1 MALVA
6 YPLLGVNLHL
16 TLPEAQLQSY
26 AAWIAAR
33 LSQGLGAQ
41 VVTCNPEM
49 IMQGQRDPAFAQVL
63 REAELVIPD
72 GIGVVWALQRQGI
85 RVQRVPGI
93 ELAEALIQLAAEQ
106 GWRLALV
113 GGKPEVNQ
121 AAIQHWQARFPS
133 LAVWGHHGYF
143 SPAEEENLLQTLQA
157 FQPQL
162 VWVGLGSPRQEL
174 WIYRW
179 RALLP
184 QAIWMGVGGSF
195 DIWAGQK
202 RRAPRWWRDHH
213 LEWLYRLYQEPWRW
227 RRMLALPRFA
237 WQVLWAP
244 SPSQA
249 GGETSSPSL

>member
-1 MALVA
+1 MVVSLASHSI
-6 YPLLGVNLHL
+6 LGVNLHL
-16 TLPEAQLQSY
+16 ALPEASLQSY
-26 AAWIAAR
+26 ATWIEAR
-33 LSQGLGAQ
+33 IQERQGAQ

-49 IMQGQRDPAFAQVL
+49 IMQAQRDPAFAQVL
-63 REAELVIPD
+63 QRAELVIPD
-72 GIGVVWALQRQGI
+72 GAGVVWALRRQGI

-93 ELAEALIQLAAEQ
+93 ELAEALIALAAER

-113 GGKPEVNQ
+113 GGRPEVNR
-121 AAIQHWQARFPS
+121 AAIQHWHACFPS
-133 LAVWGHHGYF
+133 LSIWGYHGYF
-143 SPAEEENLLQTLQA
+143 SPAEEENLLHTLQD

-174 WIYRW
+174 WIQRW
-179 RALLP
+179 RSLLP

-237 WQVLWAP
+237 WRVLWDPASRWRP
-244 SPSQA
+244 
-249 GGETSSPSL
+249 

>member
-1 MALVA
+1 MSLVT

-16 TLPEAQLQSY
+16 ALPEAHLQSY
-26 AAWIAAR
+26 TAWIEAR
-33 LSQGLGAQ
+33 ISQGQGAQ

-49 IMQGQRDPAFAQVL
+49 IMQAQQDPAFAQVL
-63 REAELVIPD
+63 QEAELVIPD
-72 GIGVVWALQRQGI
+72 GIGVVWALRRQGI

-93 ELAEALIQLAAEQ
+93 ELAEALISRAAERR
-106 GWRLALV
+106 WRLALV
-113 GGKPEVNQ
+113 GGRPEVNR
-121 AAIQHWQARFPS
+121 AAVQQWQARFPS
-133 LAVWGHHGYF
+133 LSIWGHHGYF
-143 SPAEEENLLQTLQA
+143 SGAEEEKLLQALQKI
-157 FQPQL
+157 QPQL

-174 WIYRW
+174 WIRQR

-237 WQVLWAP
+237 WRVLWDP
-244 SPSQA
+244 
-249 GGETSSPSL
+249 SSPSRS

>member
-1 MALVA
+1 MSLVTC
-6 YPLLGVNLHL
+6 PLLGVNLHL
-16 TLPEAQLQSY
+16 TLPEAHLQSY
-26 AAWIAAR
+26 AAWIEAR
-33 LSQGLGAQ
+33 ISQGLGAQ

-49 IMQGQRDPAFAQVL
+49 IVQAQRDPAFAQVL
-63 REAELVIPD
+63 QEAELVIPD
-72 GIGVVWALQRQGI
+72 GIGVVWALRRQGI

-93 ELAEALIQLAAEQ
+93 ELAEALISTAAAR

-113 GGKPEVNQ
+113 GGKPEVNW
-121 AAIQHWQARFPS
+121 AAIQHWQARFSS
-133 LAVWGHHGYF
+133 LAIWGHHGYF
-143 SPAEEENLLQTLQA
+143 SPAEEENLLPALQA

-174 WIYRW
+174 WIARW

-237 WQVLWAP
+237 WQVLW
-244 SPSQA
+244 SSS
-249 GGETSSPSL
+249 SSPASSL

>member
-1 MALVA
+1 MSLVTC
-6 YPLLGVNLHL
+6 PLLGVNLHL
-16 TLPEAQLQSY
+16 TLPEAHLQSY
-26 AAWIAAR
+26 AAWIEAR
-33 LSQGLGAQ
+33 ISQGLGAQ

-49 IMQGQRDPAFAQVL
+49 IVQAQRDPAFAQVL
-63 REAELVIPD
+63 QEAELVIPD
-72 GIGVVWALQRQGI
+72 GIGVVWALRRQGI

-93 ELAEALIQLAAEQ
+93 ELAEALISKAAAR

-113 GGKPEVNQ
+113 GGKPEVNR
-121 AAIQHWQARFPS
+121 AAIQHWQARFSS
-133 LAVWGHHGYF
+133 LAIWGHHGYF
-143 SPAEEENLLQTLQA
+143 SPAEEENLLLALQA

-174 WIYRW
+174 WIARW

-237 WQVLWAP
+237 WQVLW
-244 SPSQA
+244 SSS
-249 GGETSSPSL
+249 SSPASSL